1 MKSKIILAVLL
12 FAVIPMTVMA
22 QNMDIAKRDGGISME
37 LVITKENFQKEVL
50 ESKLPVLVDF
60 FATWCGPCK
69 MLSPVVAEFAEENAG
84 KIVVG
89 KCDID
94 AQPELANEF
103 KIEVVPT
110 LIAFKNG
117 KPVMGIKGLCG
128 KKDLQKLF
136 E

>member
-1 MKSKIILAVLL
+1 MKKLLLVAAALCLMNTGLA
-12 FAVIPMTVMA
+12 AA
-22 QNMDIAKRDGGISME
+22 QGGISME

-94 AQPELANEF
+94 AQPELVNEF

>member
-1 MKSKIILAVLL
+1 MQKIVLCL
-12 FAVIPMTVMA
+12 LLLL
-22 QNMDIAKRDGGISME
+22 GISVSGMARGGGNME
-37 LVITKENFQKEVL
+37 IEITKANFQKEVL
-50 ESKLPVLVDF
+50 EAKLPVLVDF

-69 MLSPVVAEFAEENAG
+69 MLAPTLEEFAKENAG

-94 AQPELANEF
+94 KERLLADEY

-117 KPVMGIKGLCG
+117 KVVKITRGLCG
-128 KKDLQKLF
+128 KKELADLFK
-136 E
+136 EE

>member
-1 MKSKIILAVLL
+1 MKKCILCLMLL
-12 FAVIPMTVMA
+12 LSVSMSGFA
-22 QNMDIAKRDGGISME
+22 QGGENMEI
-37 LVITKENFQKEVL
+37 VITKENFKQEVL

-69 MLSPVVAEFAEENAG
+69 MLAPTLEEFANENAG

-94 AQPELANEF
+94 QQQELANEY

-117 KPVMGIKGLCG
+117 RQINITRGLCS
-128 KKDLQKLF
+128 KKQLADLFK
-136 E
+136 EE

>member
-1 MKSKIILAVLL
+1 MFVVMPLTGMAKDINIMDYGGGMK
-12 FAVIPMTVMA
+12 
-22 QNMDIAKRDGGISME
+22 ME
-37 LVITKENFQKEVL
+37 VVITKENFKKEVL

-69 MLSPVVAEFAEENAG
+69 MLAPTVAEFAKENQG
-84 KIVVG
+84 KIVVA

-94 AQPELANEF
+94 QCPELADEF
-103 KIEVVPT
+103 KIQVVPT

-117 KPVMGIKGLCG
+117 EPINATKGLCS
-128 KKDLQKLF
+128 KKQLLALF

>member
-1 MKSKIILAVLL
+1 MLL
-12 FAVIPMTVMA
+12 VAALCLMSTGFAAP
-22 QNMDIAKRDGGISME
+22 QGGNME
-37 LVITKENFQKEVL
+37 LVITKDNFQKEVV

-69 MLSPVVAEFAEENAG
+69 MLSPVVAEFAEENVG

-94 AQPELANEF
+94 AQPELANSF

-117 KPVMGIKGLCG
+117 KPVAGIKGFCG
-128 KKDLQKLF
+128 KKDLAKLF
-136 E
+136 EE

>member
-1 MKSKIILAVLL
+1 MKKIVLCL
-12 FAVIPMTVMA
+12 MLLLSMSVSGFA
-22 QNMDIAKRDGGISME
+22 RGGGSME
-37 LVITKENFQKEVL
+37 IEITKENFKQEVL

-69 MLSPVVAEFAEENAG
+69 MLAPTLEEFAKENAG

-94 AQPELANEF
+94 KQQELANEY

-117 KPVMGIKGLCG
+117 KQVNITRGLCS
-128 KKDLQKLF
+128 KKQLADLFKG

>member
-1 MKSKIILAVLL
+1 MKKLL
-12 FAVIPMTVMA
+12 LIVAALCLMNTGWAA
-22 QNMDIAKRDGGISME
+22 QGGTME

-60 FATWCGPCK
+60 FAIWCGPCK
-69 MLSPVVAEFAEENAG
+69 MLSPVVAEFAEENVG

-117 KPVMGIKGLCG
+117 TPVMGIKGLCG